1 MMKNLSF
8 ACSFFAA
15 LLLAAATPMVAAQT
29 PVKTSDGRLT
39 NAAGLSLYVYDKD
52 AANSATSAC
61 NGPCAAN
68 WPPLLAQESDQASG
82 DYRIITRD
90 DGSRQWTFKG
100 KPLYQWSKDQKP
112 GDKNGDGFNDVWHL
126 AR

>member
-1 MMKNLSF
+1 MKNLSF

-15 LLLAAATPMVAAQT
+15 ALLAGVAPMVAAQT

-39 NAAGLSLYVYDKD
+39 NAAGLSLYIYDKD
-52 AANSATSAC
+52 VANSANSAC

-68 WPPLLAQESDQASG
+68 WPPLLAQEGDRARG
-82 DYRIITRD
+82 DYSIITRA
-90 DGSRQWTFKG
+90 DGSRQWAFKG

>member
-8 ACSFFAA
+8 PGSFFVAA
-15 LLLAAATPMVAAQT
+15 LLAAAAPIACAQT

-52 AANSATSAC
+52 VANSTNSAC

-68 WPPLLAQESDQASG
+68 WPPLLAQEGDRAGG
-82 DYRIITRD
+82 DYSIITRA
-90 DGSRQWTFKG
+90 DGSKQWAFKG

-112 GDKNGDGFNDVWHL
+112 GDKNGDGFNNVWHL